1 MPFINELVTDA
12 DIDDYGLPFEKGLL
26 HYWTHDRAN
35 RRYLWG
41 GMAGNPAYDDFQEG
55 RFWLYTNNRL
65 HYIVIEP
72 GYASESYNDNP
83 YKLEWKR
90 IVDITPSPHGTDA
103 KLKLIEELKE
113 ALLAYG
119 VDGCENKYTPIRE
132 IIFGF

>member
-72 GYASESYNDNP
+72 GEFSKSYKESP
-83 YKLEWKR
+83 YRVEWKR
-90 IVDITPSPHGTDA
+90 IIDIVTYPGN
-103 KLKLIEELKE
+103 IEVSKGVLDELKE
-113 ALLAYG
+113 ALTVYG
-119 VDGCENKYTPIRE
+119 VDGRTNKFTPVRN
-132 IIFGF
+132 IIFNF